1 MMLALTLAGLHLLLG
16 WRIFGRLPQTG
27 AAAVPARATSSLSV
41 IVPARDEAHNLPRL
55 LQSLA
60 EQQIRPL
67 EVLVVDDHS
76 TDATAQIATDRGAR
90 VIPSAPLPESW
101 RGKTW
106 ACQQG
111 ATQAK
116 GDLLLFLDADTWLQ
130 PEGLQRLLSHHTQG
144 ATSVLPWHDIQL
156 GHEQYSLFFN
166 LLMAAGSCPQN
177 LFGQVLLIDRE
188 AYFRAGGHETVKGRV
203 LENGWLGLHM
213 RSLGIPV
220 RSFLG
225 RQVVSLRM
233 YPEGI
238 SSVVAGWMKGFASG
252 AGLTPAGRMVA
263 IVIWLSGLMIPL
275 VCLGLGVGLA
285 ATLLLYA
292 AGAAQVAFFSR
303 SVGRFSLGMAALY
316 PAPLL
321 FFFWVF
327 ARSARRG
334 GKPLEWKG
342 RMIHDP

>member
-1 MMLALTLAGLHLLLG
+1 MIIALTLSGLHFLLG
-16 WRIFGRLPQTG
+16 WLIFGRLPKAG
-27 AAAVPARATSSLSV
+27 SAAMSAPGIRSLS
-41 IVPARDEAHNLPRL
+41 IIIPARDEAHNLPRL
-55 LQSLA
+55 LQSMA
-60 EQQIRPL
+60 DQSIMPL

-76 TDATAQIATDRGAR
+76 TDGTAKIAIGHGAK

-111 ATQAK
+111 ATCAE
-116 GDLLLFLDADTWLQ
+116 GDLLLFLDADTWLH
-130 PEGLQRLLSHHTQG
+130 PEGLRRLLSHHTQG

-188 AYFRAGGHETVKGRV
+188 VYFRGGGHETVKGRV
-203 LENGWLGLHM
+203 LENGWLGLHL

-225 RQVVSLRM
+225 QQVISLRM

-238 SSVVAGWMKGFASG
+238 GSVVAGWMKGFASG
-252 AGLTPAGRMVA
+252 AGLTPVGRMVA

-275 VCLGLGVGLA
+275 VCLGLCVGFKA
-285 ATLLLYA
+285 ILLLYV

-303 SVGRFSLGMAALY
+303 SVGRFSFVMAGLY
-316 PAPLL
+316 PLPLL

-342 RMIHDP
+342 RTIHDP